1 MDDLPKVFCF
11 AGAGASAVTFFGLA
25 ANLAGRRDIW
35 AFHAHGFHS
44 RGVPDWTLAAHGR
57 RHAPRVDELQPEGP
71 LTLVGHSFGGHIAM
85 EVARQLTAKG
95 REIERVVL
103 LDTVLS
109 GVGGSVAN
117 FSGGPVAKPS
127 LIERVKT
134 HWKIITAGI
143 IPRDVQTQHD
153 VFWEQ
158 AIRVQNRIRLTAVP
172 PSTVVLVTDENER
185 QEPLWRSLDTPPE
198 IRRVPGT
205 HLDLLSKPVP
215 MATVV
220 DAVTGT
226 VRE

>member
-1 MDDLPKVFCF
+1 
-11 AGAGASAVTFFGLA
+11 
-25 ANLAGRRDIW
+25 
-35 AFHAHGFHS
+35 
-44 RGVPDWTLAAHGR
+44 
-57 RHAPRVDELQPEGP
+57 
-71 LTLVGHSFGGHIAM
+71 M